1 MDKKHLVDI
10 ETKIAFQDN
19 MIREL
24 NEVVCRQQG
33 QIDELSETCR
43 HLEKQIRSMS
53 GVSTEI
59 NPKDEKPPH
68 Y

>member
-1 MDKKHLVDI
+1 MNEKRLDDI

-24 NEVVCRQQG
+24 NEVVCRQQDR
-33 QIDELSETCR
+33 IDELSETCR

>member
-24 NEVVCRQQG
+24 NEVVCRQQD

-53 GVSTEI
+53 GVSTPLTKYYKLTA
-59 NPKDEKPPH
+59 N
-68 Y
+68 